1 MEDFLKNLILESF
14 HATLKAKEN
23 NFARLCKEEL
33 VGFNDE
39 FYNENEILDLED
51 NTPNETLLKS
61 ILNVACMGKYNSWTL
76 EKFHQR
82 LIENGI
88 SDFSNS
94 HELYEYLQQ
103 KGSSVFR
110 FISPIMFTV
119 SKTLF
124 RKKSLIWMKCPTTG
138 PIKCCTTKC
147 SVHLLGITYFFKYN
161 KLNSH
166 FSIQEQIYAS

>member
-14 HATLKAKEN
+14 NATLKAKEN

-103 KGSSVFR
+103 KGSRVFK

-119 SKTLF
+119 SKTFL
-124 RKKSLIWMKCPTTG
+124 RKKKVNLDEMPHNWPHQKLYYQMFCDRT
-138 PIKCCTTKC
+138 
-147 SVHLLGITYFFKYN
+147 SVHLLGVRT
-161 KLNSH
+161 
-166 FSIQEQIYAS
+166 